1 MRSKKLSSER
11 SRTKLILVLLSI
23 IAIISIVASLR
34 ATRAVSMPLAFTF
47 LIAILVNP
55 LQIWLE
61 RRLPRWLSLTIV
73 LSAIAAVLG
82 LLIGA
87 IDLSLELIEPKVPGY
102 IDRFQEIAQNIQSW
116 LANYGFTFSQE
127 SDQLTRALG
136 QVVTRAIG
144 GLKSLLGAVSL
155 LILIFSFLALLLL
168 EVKKYAERTHR
179 AFSESVGNHLI
190 NAVSS
195 MSKKLRRY
203 FLVMAVTSVLTGL
216 VTALWCL
223 ILGVDLAI
231 VWGIIA
237 FVLNFIPTL
246 GSIIA
251 VIVPA
256 AVAALF
262 HSPGTAIAT
271 LVGLAVFQIVIGN
284 FVDPKLQ
291 GKYLKLSPFVA
302 LVSIVF
308 WGWVWGI
315 PGAFIGVPMTAAI
328 ILFTHEFEATR
339 PIAVMLGDS
348 DERSR

>member
-1 MRSKKLSSER
+1 MQSKKLSSGR
-11 SRTKLILVLLSI
+11 SRAKFILVLLSI
-23 IAIISIVASLR
+23 IAIILIVASLR
-34 ATRAVSMPLAFTF
+34 ATRAVSMPLAFAF

-55 LQIWLE
+55 LQTRLE
-61 RRLPRWLSLTIV
+61 RRLPQWLSLAIV
-73 LSAIAAVLG
+73 LSVIAAVLG
-82 LLIGA
+82 VLIGA

-102 IDRFQEIAQNIQSW
+102 IDRFQQIAENIQSG
-116 LANYGFTFSQE
+116 LANYGFSFSRE
-127 SDQLTRALG
+127 SDQLSQAMG
-136 QVVTRAIG
+136 QVVTQAIG

-179 AFSESVGNHLI
+179 AFPERAGNHI
-190 NAVSS
+190 IHAVSS
-195 MSKKLRRY
+195 MSRQLRRY
-203 FLVMAVTSVLTGL
+203 FLVMAFTSVITGILT
-216 VTALWCL
+216 AFWCL
-223 ILGVDLAI
+223 ILNVDLAV
-231 VWGIIA
+231 VWGLIA

-246 GSIIA
+246 GSIVA
-251 VIVPA
+251 VIVPSFV
-256 AVAALF
+256 AVLF

-271 LVGLAVFQIVIGN
+271 LVGLAVLQVVIGN

-328 ILFTHEFEATR
+328 VLFTHEFEPTR
-339 PIAVMLGDS
+339 PIAVMLGDADHQS
-348 DERSR
+348 K